1 MKSLIDSRYSNYIK
15 RTMDELVVAWKT
27 AEETSYKRVSKM
39 FISFIL
45 TLAGFWITTNLQIFW
60 QSHVQLRALDL
71 RSIFVIIVSYL
82 GGSSIGLFAAIL
94 AGTSLFLND
103 FSNIQHFT
111 DYLYDMNRLIP
122 HINYILLAMIF
133 GYAKRMKREEKEQ
146 MSTEIND
153 LSREYADLKTVYSD
167 TLEAKKVLQEQ
178 LFNIE
183 NSLGSVLKMVEKLN
197 STESDQV
204 IDSAIGVLENTL
216 CVSRVAIYSLSGENK
231 DCARLLAF
239 SDEFSDVQAT
249 INLSDFQEMH
259 KAVSNG
265 SFYIDSN
272 LSGDVCCAYPL
283 IRDCVPAYLVTICE
297 YSPHQFT
304 IAFQNKFIVVCNL
317 IKISLLRSLQYEEV
331 TMGSKGAVI

>member
-1 MKSLIDSRYSNYIK
+1 MKSLIDSRYSTYIK
-15 RTMDELVVAWKT
+15 RSMDELVVAWKT
-27 AEETSYKRVSKM
+27 ADEAVYKRVSKM
-39 FISFIL
+39 FISIIL
-45 TLAGFWITTNLQIFW
+45 TLIGFWITTNLQVFW

-82 GGSSIGLFAAIL
+82 GGSSFGLLAAIL

-103 FSNIQHFT
+103 FNNIQHFT

-122 HINYILLAMIF
+122 HIIYILLAMIF
-133 GYAKRMKREEKEQ
+133 GYAKRMKREENER

-153 LSREYADLKTVYSD
+153 LSREYAELKTVYSD
-167 TLEAKKVLQEQ
+167 TLDAKNVLQEQ

-204 IDSAIGVLENTL
+204 IDSAIGVLEHTL
-216 CVSRVAIYSLSGENK
+216 SVSRVAIYKLSGDNK
-231 DCARLLAF
+231 NSARLLAF
-239 SDEFSDVQAT
+239 SDGFSDVRAT
-249 INLSDFQEMH
+249 IKLLDFQEMH
-259 KAVSNG
+259 RSVSNG
-265 SFYIDSN
+265 SFYIDKD
-272 LSGDVCCAYPL
+272 LSGDVCCAYPI
-283 IRDCVPAYLVTICE
+283 IRDCAPAYLVTICE

-304 IAFQNKFIVVCNL
+304 IAFQNKFVVVCNL
-317 IKISLLRSLQYEEV
+317 IKISLLRSLQYEEA